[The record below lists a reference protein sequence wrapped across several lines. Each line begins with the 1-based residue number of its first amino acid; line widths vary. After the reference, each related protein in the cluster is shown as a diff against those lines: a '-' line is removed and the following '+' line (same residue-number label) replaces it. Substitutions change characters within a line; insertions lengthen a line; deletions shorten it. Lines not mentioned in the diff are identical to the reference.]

1 MYFPVYKNALIIVDN
16 SSYPDISSEEEEK
29 LVVLSGI
36 KTDNLFETFPF
47 FVLF

>member
-1 MYFPVYKNALIIVDN
+1 MFVTVDN
-16 SSYPDISSEEEEK
+16 SSYPDISEEEEEK
-29 LVVLSGI
+29 LVVLSGV